1 MAVAGIVAEYNVF
14 HRGHA
19 WQLRELRRRLGPDT
33 AVVVCM
39 SGNFVQRGDF
49 AIAPKHARAEM
60 ALAGGADLV
69 LELPTPWSTAGA
81 EQFARGGAAVLAATG
96 VVTHLAFG
104 CECGDLE
111 PLQRVAAHVDSGLY
125 HTEVRR
131 FLKLGMTFAAAR
143 QAALSGPALAG
154 AAAACL
160 ARPNN
165 ALAVEYLR
173 SLAALGSTI
182 APMALPRVGAD
193 HDSQA
198 PGEYLSA
205 SAVRSRL
212 LAGDSWRF
220 AVPESTAAVLAR
232 EMAAGRAPVSVLA
245 CERAVLSRR
254 RHSPSMTA
262 AARGCTAAFTGPST
276 RRPPWR
282 RSCTG
287 PRPGAIPLPVCGGC
301 CCTAIWTSGRLERAR
316 RPRISGYWG
325 PAWRAAPC

>member
-212 LAGDSWRF
+212 LAG
-220 AVPESTAAVLAR
+220 LA
-232 EMAAGRAPVSVLA
+232 L
-245 CERAVLSRR
+245 
-254 RHSPSMTA
+254 
-262 AARGCTAAFTGPST
+262 
-276 RRPPWR
+276 RRPGIHR
-282 RSCTG
+282 CRAGAGDGGG
-287 PRPGAIPLPVCGGC
+287 PRPGVR
-301 CCTAIWTSGRLERAR
+301 SGL
-316 RPRISGYWG
+316 
-325 PAWRAAPC
+325 